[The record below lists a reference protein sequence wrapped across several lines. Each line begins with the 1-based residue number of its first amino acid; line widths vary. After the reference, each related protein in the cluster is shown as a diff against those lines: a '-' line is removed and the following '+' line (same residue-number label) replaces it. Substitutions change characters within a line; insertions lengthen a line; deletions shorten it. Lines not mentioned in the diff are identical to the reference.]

1 MAGARLLLVNAML
14 GQFITGF
21 AARSFVIGIP
31 TIASALHADIVGIS
45 WAIVAYQLAGISL
58 SVVFGRLGD
67 IHGRHLIYGA
77 GFAIM
82 AVSAL
87 GCGFAPSV
95 MWLVCFRLLAG
106 VGGAMLASATRVLAL
121 EALPDHAAGKAH
133 GLMTV
138 SFHGGVLLGP
148 PIGGMVIDLVSWRW
162 VFFLLVPI
170 GVAGV
175 VLTALTGRR
184 SERAPATLRPGIDYV
199 GAGLLVVLTVV
210 LTLLLDRR
218 SAAAIGAGRV
228 GVMASLGAAVL
239 VGFVVHER
247 RARHPVVNLAL
258 FRIRMFTVSVLSLL
272 IVSTATSVIA
282 LLLPFYMQDVLH
294 ESPSFMGVV
303 FLFAP
308 VFTVSLAPLVGPLAD
323 RIGPRIPTSI
333 GVLMNTGALLVGTQL
348 GETSHWLRPAALMAL
363 AGLGQGFFNPSNQM
377 ALIGAVPR
385 TYRGF
390 ATGMVQMVFGLGTLL
405 GTALGSA
412 LLTMMFRYG
421 TGRPDATPDAQQ
433 AGPFVFAMDA
443 TFAVCLGLT
452 AIALA
457 VSLLRGPATA
467 APESP
472 PRG

>member
-1 MAGARLLLVNAML
+1 
-14 GQFITGF
+14 
-21 AARSFVIGIP
+21 
-31 TIASALHADIVGIS
+31 
-45 WAIVAYQLAGISL
+45 
-58 SVVFGRLGD
+58 
-67 IHGRHLIYGA
+67 
-77 GFAIM
+77 
-82 AVSAL
+82 
-87 GCGFAPSV
+87 
-95 MWLVCFRLLAG
+95 
-106 VGGAMLASATRVLAL
+106 
-121 EALPDHAAGKAH
+121 
-133 GLMTV
+133 
-138 SFHGGVLLGP
+138 
-148 PIGGMVIDLVSWRW
+148 VIDLVSWRW

-175 VLTALTGRR
+175 VLTALTARR
-184 SERAPATLRPGIDYV
+184 SERAPATPRPGVDYV
-199 GAGLLVVLTVV
+199 GAALLVVLTVV

-218 SAAAIGAGRV
+218 SATAIGAGRA
-228 GVMASLGAAVL
+228 GVMASIGAAVL

-405 GTALGSA
+405 GTALGST

-421 TGRPDATPDAQQ
+421 TGRPGATPDAQQ
-433 AGPFVFAMDA
+433 AGSFVFAMNA

-452 AIALA
+452 AIAFV
-457 VSLLRGPATA
+457 VSLLRGPATS
-467 APESP
+467 APESA
-472 PRG
+472 PRSRSGPAG

>member
-1 MAGARLLLVNAML
+1 MAVARLLLLNAML

-21 AARSFVIGIP
+21 AMRSFVVGIP
-31 TIASALHADIVGIS
+31 TIASALHADIAGIS
-45 WAIVAYQLAGISL
+45 WAIIAYQLAGISL

-67 IHGRHLIYGA
+67 IHGRHLIYGT

-82 AVSAL
+82 AASAL
-87 GCGFAPSV
+87 GCGWAPGV
-95 MWLVCFRLLAG
+95 MWLVGFRLLAG
-106 VGGAMLASATRVLAL
+106 MGGAMLASATRVLAL

-138 SFHGGVLLGP
+138 AFHGGVLLGP
-148 PIGGMVIDLVSWRW
+148 PIGGLVIDLVSWRW

-175 VLTALTGRR
+175 VLTALTARGQA
-184 SERAPATLRPGIDYV
+184 RASAASRPAIDYV
-199 GAGLLVVLTVV
+199 GAALLIVLTVV

-218 SAAAIGAGRV
+218 SAAAIGVGRA
-228 GVMASLGAAVL
+228 GVMASVLAAALLG
-239 VGFVVHER
+239 FIVHER
-247 RARHPVVNLAL
+247 RALHPVVNLAL

-282 LLLPFYMQDVLH
+282 LLLPFYMQEVLH

-308 VFTVSLAPLVGPLAD
+308 IFTVSLAPLVGPLAD

-333 GVLMNTGALLVGTQL
+333 GVLMTAGALLVGTQL
-348 GETSHWLRPAALMAL
+348 AETSHWLWPAALMAL
-363 AGLGQGFFNPSNQM
+363 TGLGQGFFNPSNQM

-390 ATGMVQMVFGLGTLL
+390 ATGMVQMVFGLGALL

-412 LLTMMFRYG
+412 LLTMMFRHA
-421 TGRPDATPDAQQ
+421 TGRPGATPDPQQ

-443 TFAVCLGLT
+443 TFGVCLGLT
-452 AIALA
+452 AIALV
-457 VSLLRGPATA
+457 VSLLRGPATS
-467 APESP
+467 APEVP
-472 PRG
+472 PA